1 MKKTIW
7 LLSLLALL
15 SSCSSCGDGGNGN
28 QGNTI
33 TVVESVAPAFDA
45 DSAYTYVARQ
55 CSFGPRTMNSAAHDS
70 CGNYIANELA
80 RHGAAV
86 YNQYANLQLY
96 DGTPIRARNIIAS
109 FDTANACRILVCAH
123 WDSRPW
129 ADHDADKNK
138 HKTPID
144 GANDGA
150 SGVGIIMEI
159 ARQLQQTPPPVG
171 VDLVC
176 FDAEDCGVPDWAEY
190 DGDTGDTWCLG
201 SQYWSMRVSANGYSA
216 RFGILLDM
224 VGGKNTV
231 FCKEQLSMH
240 FAPSI
245 VDKVW
250 AAGQRIGYAKYFNN
264 SVGGGVT
271 DDHVPVN
278 RQAGIP
284 CIDII
289 GTNADKMEG
298 FPATWHTV
306 NDNIQHIDRP
316 TLKAV
321 GQTVLEVIYSEK

>member
-1 MKKTIW
+1 MV
-7 LLSLLALL
+7 ALL
-15 SSCSSCGDGGNGN
+15 SSCSSCNNGNNGN
-28 QGNTI
+28 QGDSI

-45 DSAYTYVARQ
+45 DSAYSYVAHQ
-55 CSFGPRTMNSAAHDS
+55 CAFGPRTMNSAAHDS
-70 CGNYIANELA
+70 CGNYIAREMA
-80 RHGAAV
+80 RHGAV
-86 YNQYANLQLY
+86 VFDQYADLQLY
-96 DGTPIRARNIIAS
+96 DGTPIRSRNIIAS
-109 FDTANACRILVCAH
+109 FDTTNACRVLVCAH

-129 ADHDADKNK
+129 ADHDSDKSN
-138 HKTPID
+138 HNTAID

-150 SGVGIIMEI
+150 SGVGILLEI

-176 FDAEDCGVPDWAEY
+176 FDAEDCGVPDWADY
-190 DGDTGDTWCLG
+190 DGDAGDTWCLG
-201 SQYWSMRVSANGYSA
+201 SQFWSRRVSASGYSA

-224 VGGKNTV
+224 VGGENTV

-250 AAGQRIGYAKYFNN
+250 SAGQRIGYAKYFNN

-289 GTNADKMEG
+289 GTNADKREG